1 MPRIVMF
8 GLRAALAAAAVLGGF
23 PRLDASAP
31 LFARDEHC
39 SVSSPDESATSL
51 LQLGP
56 ISSLG
61 MGNSVDLCAPSPE
74 EMRSNAA
81 ELRRLM
87 DTVAYG
93 NWSVPIEAAWA
104 DFQSKTLLRLQAARP
119 APARKLRILVGV
131 ALAQT
136 SLPMLVYNFKKWSKN
151 KAGDTFNFVLLHF
164 DAEEGK
170 LPTLPADVRELLM
183 PHVALRHAGPGCKV
197 DFWKRLAPDFVAGYD
212 YLWLPDDDLRMDFF
226 DWDFYRYHLLAYNPL
241 VSQPSVVGW
250 APKRR
255 SSDWNFVRAT
265 HSSNTSWVT
274 RKIEAM
280 TPVISTKIW
289 PAIFSRAWSVNAS
302 NCFAIEGIISN
313 IANEAKALG
322 CFETPLLVVN
332 TPMRHADCR
341 SMASG
346 YVWSLVQSQIASPSR
361 THCFRGYVWEDCFG
375 MSEKEADLLAQA
387 LGGECAAAKDPK
399 AWKGKCVCFQPGTH
413 IDRACPA
420 QGKLIFPNATDAGAR
435 Q

>member
-119 APARKLRILVGV
+119 APTRKLRVLIVMV
-131 ALAQT
+131 LAQ
-136 SLPMLVYNFKKWSKN
+136 SSYPMLVYNFKKLSKS
-151 KAGDTFNFVLLHF
+151 KAGDTLNFALLHH
-164 DAEEGK
+164 DAEEGV
-170 LPTLPADVRELLM
+170 LPTLPADVRELLL
-183 PHVALRHAGPGCKV
+183 PHVAIRHAGPGCKV
-197 DFWKRLAPDFVAGYD
+197 EFYRRLVPDLVAGYD
-212 YLWLPDDDLRMDFF
+212 
-226 DWDFYRYHLLAYNPL
+226 
-241 VSQPSVVGW
+241 
-250 APKRR
+250 
-255 SSDWNFVRAT
+255 
-265 HSSNTSWVT
+265 
-274 RKIEAM
+274 
-280 TPVISTKIW
+280 
-289 PAIFSRAWSVNAS
+289 
-302 NCFAIEGIISN
+302 
-313 IANEAKALG
+313 
-322 CFETPLLVVN
+322 
-332 TPMRHADCR
+332 
-341 SMASG
+341 
-346 YVWSLVQSQIASPSR
+346 
-361 THCFRGYVWEDCFG
+361 
-375 MSEKEADLLAQA
+375 
-387 LGGECAAAKDPK
+387 
-399 AWKGKCVCFQPGTH
+399 
-413 IDRACPA
+413 
-420 QGKLIFPNATDAGAR
+420 
-435 Q
+435 

>member
-1 MPRIVMF
+1 MF

-31 LFARDEHC
+31 LCAHDEHC
-39 SVSSPDESATSL
+39 SVSSPDEPATSL
-51 LQLGP
+51 LQVGRVGAQ
-56 ISSLG
+56 S
-61 MGNSVDLCAPSPE
+61 NSDLCAPSPE
-74 EMRSNAA
+74 EMNNITAEVRS
-81 ELRRLM
+81 LM
-87 DTVAYG
+87 DTVADG
-93 NWSVPIEAAWA
+93 NWSMPIETAWA
-104 DFQSKTLLRLQAARP
+104 DYQSTTLLRLQAARP
-119 APARKLRILVGV
+119 APTRKLRILVGV

-212 YLWLPDDDLRMDFF
+212 YLWSMDDDIRMDFF

-302 NCFAIEGIISN
+302 CVHATQDFMFN
-313 IANEAKALG
+313 IGNVAKVLG
-322 CFETPLLVVN
+322 CVETPLLVVN
-332 TPMRHADCR
+332 TPVRHGDCMNMDKTSSCVR
-341 SMASG
+341 WRHG
-346 YVWSLVQSQIASPSR
+346 KEWCR
-361 THCFRGYVWEDCFG
+361 KDCFG
-375 MSEKEADLLAQA
+375 ISEKEADLLAQA
-387 LGGECAAAKDPK
+387 FGGECPAAKDPK
-399 AWKGKCVCFQPGTH
+399 AWMGGCICECIP
-413 IDRACPA
+413 R
-420 QGKLIFPNATDAGAR
+420 R
-435 Q
+435 QR